1 MFLSLYQNCFRATQI
16 PMIDKKAE
24 AEHDEQ
30 LENLT
35 DDITNELEDQDVEVV
50 DVQSDDV
57 VETEEGEI
65 SLEMQLEKALT
76 ERDEFKAALQ
86 RERADFINFKKRT
99 EREKSDM
106 RSNIVGQTLTQILG
120 VVDDFDRAMQATP
133 DDVADDG
140 WVTGFTLIHKKF
152 RDLLVQL
159 DVTELNPIGEPF
171 DPTMH
176 EAIGSIESDEY
187 ESGTV
192 AEVLQKGY
200 MMNDKCLR
208 VAMVR
213 VAD

>member
-1 MFLSLYQNCFRATQI
+1 
-16 PMIDKKAE
+16 MIDKKAE

>member
-1 MFLSLYQNCFRATQI
+1 
-16 PMIDKKAE
+16 MIDKKAE

-35 DDITNELEDQDVEVV
+35 DDIIDEVEVQDV
-50 DVQSDDV
+50 DDIDTDDV
-57 VETEEGEI
+57 VENEEGEI

-106 RSNIVGQTLTQILG
+106 RSNIVGQTLTQILS

-133 DDVADDG
+133 DDVAEDG

-152 RDLLVQL
+152 RDLLTQL
-159 DVTELNPIGEPF
+159 NVTELNPIGKPF
-171 DPTMH
+171 DPTVH
-176 EAIGSIESDEY
+176 EAIGSVESDEY
-187 ESGTV
+187 DSGTV

>member
-1 MFLSLYQNCFRATQI
+1 
-16 PMIDKKAE
+16 MIDKKAE

-35 DDITNELEDQDVEVV
+35 DDIIDDSQEPEALVDDIEVV
-50 DVQSDDV
+50 DV
-57 VETEEGEI
+57 VENEEGEI

-106 RSNIVGQTLTQILG
+106 RSNIVGQTLTQVLS

-133 DDVADDG
+133 ENVAEDG

-152 RDLLVQL
+152 RDLLIQL

-176 EAIGSIESDEY
+176 EAIGSVESDEY

>member
-1 MFLSLYQNCFRATQI
+1 
-16 PMIDKKAE
+16 MIDKKAE
-24 AEHDEQ
+24 AEHNEE

-35 DDITNELEDQDVEVV
+35 DDVTDKLEDQEV
-50 DVQSDDV
+50 DV
-57 VETEEGEI
+57 VEDEVGEI

-106 RSNIVGQTLTQILG
+106 RATVMGQTLTKFLG
-120 VVDDFDRAMQATP
+120 IVDDFDRAIGATP
-133 DDVADDG
+133 EDVAEDG
-140 WVTGFTLIHKKF
+140 WVTGFNLIHKKF
-152 RDLLVQL
+152 HDLLAQL
-159 DVTELNPIGEPF
+159 EVTAINPLGEPF
-171 DPTMH
+171 DPNLH
-176 EAIGSIESDEY
+176 EAIGRVETDEY

-208 VAMVR
+208 VAMVY
-213 VAD
+213 VAE